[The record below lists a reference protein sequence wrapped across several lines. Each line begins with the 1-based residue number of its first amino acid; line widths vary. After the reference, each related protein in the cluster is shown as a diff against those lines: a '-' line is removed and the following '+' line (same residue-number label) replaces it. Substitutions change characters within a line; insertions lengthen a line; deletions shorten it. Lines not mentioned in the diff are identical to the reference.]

1 MKAMQPETN
10 YQHILRELYETAKAV
25 PPGYALNMVRQARTD
40 EERNFFAYICD
51 MNIQR
56 EQRKAIEN
64 NVF

>member
-1 MKAMQPETN
+1 MPSEEEYHSVLA
-10 YQHILRELYETAKAV
+10 ELYQTARAI
-25 PPGYALNMVRQARTD
+25 PSGYALNMVRQAKTD
-40 EERNFFAYICD
+40 EERNFYAYICD